1 MTKGKGK
8 WNESRDTGG
17 RTCGMDRNVERA
29 GKGEQGD
36 ERQHEKGID

>member
-1 MTKGKGK
+1 MKAGTR
-8 WNESRDTGG
+8 EAEHA
-17 RTCGMDRNVERA
+17 GMDRNVERA